1 MVLIAKQGYSG
12 DEDRF
17 RLVSGLSMP
26 TPDSIFISYRRS
38 DSQDITGRI
47 YDYLEK
53 HFGSDVV
60 FRDVY
65 SIPLGDDYRFHLREK
80 AQNCQVLVAII
91 GPDWVSVTDPD
102 GNRRL
107 DNPND
112 WVRIEVE
119 TALNRGIPVIP
130 LLIDG
135 ATVPEEK
142 DVPSDLKPIAHR
154 NAALARP
161 DPDFQP
167 DMARLIRQLE
177 KIVTLTDKGRS
188 LTRGQQLKLDY
199 LQTKL
204 TDLETQLGAVQKELG
219 AITDVTIAGKLEKR
233 QLLLLEEID
242 EVDQAIQT
250 LKTGDG

>member
-1 MVLIAKQGYSG
+1 MLN
-12 DEDRF
+12 
-17 RLVSGLSMP
+17 
-26 TPDSIFISYRRS
+26 PDSIFISYRRS

-53 HFGSDVV
+53 RFGSNVV

-65 SIPLGDDYRFHLREK
+65 SIPLGDDYRIHLREK
-80 AQNCQVLVAII
+80 AQNCQVLVAVI
-91 GPDWVSVTDPD
+91 GPDWVTITDPD

-112 WVRIEVE
+112 WVRLEVE
-119 TALNRGIPVIP
+119 TALERGIPVIP
-130 LLIDG
+130 LLIGG
-135 ATVPEEK
+135 ATIPEEK
-142 DVPSDLKPIAHR
+142 DLPSDLKPLAHR

-161 DPDFQP
+161 DPDFQS
-167 DMARLIRQLE
+167 DMERLIRQLE
-177 KIVTLTDKGRS
+177 KIVTLAGKARS

-204 TDLETQLGAVQKELG
+204 TDLEMQLRSVQKELG

-233 QLLLLEEID
+233 QILLLEEID
-242 EVDQAIQT
+242 EVDQTIQT
-250 LKTGDG
+250 LKIGDG